1 MATIDHVVR
10 AGDGCRIAVHGDGP
24 ADAPALILA
33 SSLGT
38 TAGMWQPN
46 VAALAARFRVLRL
59 DTRGHGGSDA
69 PDGDYTLARLGTDV
83 LDVLDALGIERA
95 HVCGVS
101 LGGMIGQWLGAHA
114 PGRVD
119 RLVLANTAS
128 IMGPPSGWDERL
140 ATVRRDGMSALVDA
154 LLGRWLTPAFR
165 ASHPEEEARLRAMVV
180 GTSPVGYAGC
190 CAAIRDMDLR
200 ADLARITAPTLLIT
214 GTADPA
220 TPPATAEAIADAM
233 RVRPRIVALEAAHL
247 ASVEQPR
254 AFERAVVEHLS

>member
-1 MATIDHVVR
+1 MATIADTVL
-10 AGDGCRIAVHGDGP
+10 AGDGCRLAVQLDGP
-24 ADAPALILA
+24 PDAPVLVLS

-38 TAGMWQPN
+38 GAGMWEPN
-46 VAALAARFRVLRL
+46 VAALARRFRVLRL
-59 DTRGHGGSDA
+59 DTRGHGASDA
-69 PDGDYTLARLGTDV
+69 PDGEYTLARLGADV
-83 LDVLDALGIERA
+83 LDVLDAQRVERA
-95 HVCGVS
+95 HFCGVS

-114 PGRVD
+114 PGRVE
-119 RLVLANTAS
+119 RLVLASTAS
-128 IMGPPSGWDERL
+128 FMGPPSGWDERI
-140 ATVRRDGMSALVDA
+140 ATVRRDGMGALVDA

-165 ASHPEEEARLRAMVV
+165 AAPPEEEARLRAMVLA
-180 GTSPVGYAGC
+180 TNPVGYAGC

-200 ADLARITAPTLLIT
+200 ADVARITAPTLLIT

-220 TPPATAEAIADAM
+220 TPPAAADAIAGAM